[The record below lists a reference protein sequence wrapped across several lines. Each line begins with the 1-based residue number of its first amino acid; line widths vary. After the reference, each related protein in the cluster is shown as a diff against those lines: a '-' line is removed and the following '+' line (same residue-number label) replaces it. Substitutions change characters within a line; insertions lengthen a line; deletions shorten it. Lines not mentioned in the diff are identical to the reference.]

1 MKTIWAPW
9 RMVYIRHKRQKGCFL
24 CQEPSQR
31 KDEKNLILH
40 QGERAFVM
48 MNKFPYTNGHLMV
61 VPKRHCLEMAQLS
74 DEEGEELFHLLQTSV
89 RALQTSLGPQGFN
102 IGLNLGK
109 VSGAGEEHLHFH
121 VVPRWAG
128 DTNFMP
134 VLTETKVIPES
145 LQETYRKLDSAFR
158 AILSGKGDGKGEK
171 KR

>member
-9 RMVYIRHKRQKGCFL
+9 RMVYIRHKRQKGCFF

-40 QGERAFVM
+40 QGELAFVM

-61 VPKRHCLEMAQLS
+61 VPRRHCLEMEQLS

-89 RALQTSLGPQGFN
+89 RALRTSLGPQGFN

-121 VVPRWAG
+121 IVPRWAG

-134 VLTETKVIPES
+134 VLAETKVIPES

-158 AILSGKGDGKGEK
+158 TILGRKGDGKGEK

>member
-1 MKTIWAPW
+1 
-9 RMVYIRHKRQKGCFL
+9 
-24 CQEPSQR
+24 
-31 KDEKNLILH
+31 
-40 QGERAFVM
+40 M

-61 VPKRHCLEMAQLS
+61 VPRRHCLEMEQLS

-89 RALQTSLGPQGFN
+89 RALRASLGPQGFN

-121 VVPRWAG
+121 IVPRWAG

-134 VLTETKVIPES
+134 VLAEAKIIPES
-145 LQETYRKLDSAFR
+145 LDETYRKLDSAFR
-158 AILSGKGDGKGEK
+158 TILGRKADGKGGK